1 MTEPFHI
8 KTNSAIHRHGH
19 NMNLPFVYHGV
30 KQKFVKRSSIRE
42 HWCYLKTVTGK
53 CFDQGTKK

>member
-19 NMNLPFVYHGV
+19 NMNQYALYHSV
-30 KQKFVKRSSIRE
+30 KKKFVKRSSLRE
-42 HWCYLKTVTGK
+42 TLVLLESRNRKM
-53 CFDQGTKK
+53 F

>member
-42 HWCYLKTVTGK
+42 TLKTVTGK

>member
-19 NMNLPFVYHGV
+19 NMNLPFVCHGV

-42 HWCYLKTVTGK
+42 TLVLPENRHRKM
-53 CFDQGTKK
+53 F